1 MFIRNK
7 RVLVK
12 KQHIQCVV
20 DNLILLPAFKDKDVL
35 ETVKLFSAHL
45 SFIILIL
52 FAMNV
57 NKKCYKLLLPCSIK
71 LPFFY
76 IGHF

>member
-20 DNLILLPAFKDKDVL
+20 DNLILLPAFKDKDIL

-52 FAMNV
+52 FAMNAKENV
-57 NKKCYKLLLPCSIK
+57 TNFYKFSHQSTGILK
-71 LPFFY
+71 D
-76 IGHF
+76 